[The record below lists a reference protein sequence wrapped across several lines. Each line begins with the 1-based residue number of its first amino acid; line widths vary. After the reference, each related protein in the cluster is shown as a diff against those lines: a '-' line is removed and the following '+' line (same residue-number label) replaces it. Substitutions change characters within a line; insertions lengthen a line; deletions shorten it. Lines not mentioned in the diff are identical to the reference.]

1 MSRYLSRGCREQLP
15 VENQRSAVV
24 CKEGLRDSA
33 CTMRSRFSNSSDLA
47 PALEWQAG
55 GSLNQSAVATQRATA
70 SPAHYCGI
78 QHAVSELIRNQ
89 LDCPT
94 DQGREI
100 LNLA

>member
-24 CKEGLRDSA
+24 CNEGLRDSA

-70 SPAHYCGI
+70 SPAHYYVF
-78 QHAVSELIRNQ
+78 QHAVRAL
-89 LDCPT
+89 
-94 DQGREI
+94 
-100 LNLA
+100 